1 MNATDHALIWCG
13 WLKHWVHKEREA
25 GTSDQSPWT
34 PRGLTHEARG
44 LKSASPHPCPG
55 ESGRQVPGGGA
66 ARSAVRPSLF
76 PPSRAASC
84 ASCARAPRIRHHRA
98 GARDRPV
105 LQVGAALRPEGKGL
119 PREPGFRCPRP
130 PSLLLSEAAGH
141 SPPNLDGTWQQAPVP
156 CGLAGP
162 ASLADPRSLPR
173 APPGPVPAE
182 WMAAT
187 WARTFAR
194 ARAAESTSLPGSRPR
209 LGRSST
215 GCTRPLRRPHPL
227 AGQHVWHPRSSRARG
242 PRSVGWQ
249 GWRAWREVPLPEA

>member
-130 PSLLLSEAAGH
+130 PSLLLPIRGSWPLPAQLGRDLAAG
-141 SPPNLDGTWQQAPVP
+141 
-156 CGLAGP
+156 
-162 ASLADPRSLPR
+162 ASAVRPR
-173 APPGPVPAE
+173 G
-182 WMAAT
+182 
-187 WARTFAR
+187 
-194 ARAAESTSLPGSRPR
+194 TSLPGGSPEPAEGASRSSSCRVDGGDLGAYFCQGARCREHKPPR
-209 LGRSST
+209 LQAKVGAV
-215 GCTRPLRRPHPL
+215 LHWVHPPPPPPPSPCGAARL
-227 AGQHVWHPRSSRARG
+227 AP
-242 PRSVGWQ
+242 
-249 GWRAWREVPLPEA
+249 